1 MNLFGNIGAFEILI
15 ILILALIVVGPE
27 RLPKLAR
34 DLAKMLRSVRRVYEN
49 LSRDLGPEFVSI
61 QQTTEEIR
69 SSVESIRTIP
79 QDVVTSIVKATD
91 MEETAADLKGIV
103 DDISHTGQTLTS
115 ATKAI
120 SHPVDTAV
128 SAARDLLRPVQPQ
141 KTEGAEEETAP
152 ATPGDIG

>member
-128 SAARDLLRPVQPQ
+128 SAARDLLGPVQPQ

-152 ATPGDIG
+152 ATPGDMG